1 MAVYLLY
8 RTRAEDRNAAGIHSV
23 LVNAADE
30 ATARALANAAAPFP
44 RAGQVSATE
53 PKAVPDSWAA
63 IDVSTIA
70 SQRSVWIEGDAVSLL
85 GLTRGGD
92 RVG

>member
-1 MAVYLLY
+1 MAIYLLY
-8 RTRAEDRNAAGIHSV
+8 RTRPEDRNAAGIHSV

-30 ATARALANAAAPFP
+30 ATARTLANAAAPFP
-44 RAGQVSATE
+44 RPGQVGSTE

-85 GLTRGGD
+85 GFARNGD
-92 RVG
+92 RVS

>member
-8 RTRAEDRNAAGIHSV
+8 RTRPEDRNAAGIHSV

-44 RAGQVSATE
+44 RPAQVGSVE

-63 IDVSTIA
+63 LDVGSIA
-70 SQRSVWIEGDAVSLL
+70 SQRSVWIEGDAVGLL
-85 GLTRGGD
+85 GNSRAGD
-92 RVG
+92 RIA